1 MDAIYFVSPMSHIV
15 DCILAD
21 MDRRRY
27 QKSFLVWTGLL
38 DPELRRRLYSHP
50 DVRNQIQ
57 DYEVLNIDFFPR
69 ESHLVTF
76 RDPWSFPVL
85 YHPSCNH
92 LIREHMQSL
101 AQKVTPFPFC
111 PFEPL
116 LVATNARLRSQASV
130 SLWASTLKYDTTDL

>member
-1 MDAIYFVSPMSHIV
+1 MNPTMDAIYFVSPMPHIV

-27 QKSFLVWTGLL
+27 QNSFLVWTGLL
-38 DPELRRRLYSHP
+38 DSELRRRLYSHP

-57 DYEVLNIDFFPR
+57 LYEVLNIDFFPR

-85 YHPSCNH
+85 YHPACNH
-92 LIREHMQSL
+92 LVREHMQTL
-101 AQKVTPFPFC
+101 AQKVT
-111 PFEPL
+111 
-116 LVATNARLRSQASV
+116 
-130 SLWASTLKYDTTDL
+130 